1 MKSQELRP
9 GMAVLMNGQVWLVS
23 TREHVKPGKGP
34 AYTQAKLKNIMT
46 GAYQEKR
53 FRNAEDV
60 EQAFLDRRELVYL
73 YTDGSGGV
81 FMDNE
86 TFEQTTIGAELLG
99 NALDFL
105 IEDTT
110 ITGLV
115 YNDNVVN
122 IDLPQIVELKVKD
135 TPPGIK
141 DATKTNQV
149 KEATCETGLKTRVPP
164 FIETGEVIKV
174 STETGEYLGRA

>member
-1 MKSQELRP
+1 MKPQDLKP
-9 GMAVLMNGQVWLVS
+9 GMAIVMGGQVWSVM
-23 TREHVKPGKGP
+23 TREHFKPGKGP

-46 GAYQEKR
+46 GSHQEKR
-53 FRNAEDV
+53 FRSAEDV
-60 EQAFLDRRELVYL
+60 EQAILDRREMVYL
-73 YTDGSGGV
+73 YTDGNGGV

-86 TFEQTTIGAELLG
+86 TFEQSTIGRDLLG
-99 NALDFL
+99 DALDFL
-105 IEDTT
+105 IENTT

-115 YNDNVVN
+115 YNENVVN
-122 IDLPQIVELKVKD
+122 IELPSIVELKVTD

-141 DATKTNQV
+141 DATKSNQV

-164 FIETGEVIKV
+164 FIETDEVIKV